1 MEKGIGRKERLATK
15 RIDTFQKFYG
25 AAICSNKGSS
35 KAMLKATQAILKHYS
50 SSPKNPK
57 HENCPEGGTYWC
69 SYNRDRATGQNTHE
83 PIKNPFPQAV
93 VEKIQSLFNELGNE
107 NFLAT
112 CEKCKT
118 QNINEA
124 YHNVVWML
132 APISQYNFYY
142 ETQFAVYL
150 ATLLFNHGTYEIF
163 QNVCKESNISVLTSM
178 INQWKLI
185 DHVGVCNKKCKTLRD
200 FNI

>member
-1 MEKGIGRKERLATK
+1 MEKGIGRKDRLATK
-15 RIDTFQKFYG
+15 RIDTFQNFYG
-25 AAICSNKGSS
+25 AAICSKKGNS

-50 SSPKNPK
+50 RSPKNPK

-93 VEKIQSLFNELGNE
+93 VEKIQSLFNELGNV

-200 FNI
+200 FNV